1 MEDNFGEMKMLFPL
15 MEVVSNFPRVEQ
27 DLGGVVVLKWV
38 CGELESEKEEN
49 QKGVLDDCWLLSFF
63 WGVEGL

>member
-27 DLGGVVVLKWV
+27 DLGGVVVLK
-38 CGELESEKEEN
+38 
-49 QKGVLDDCWLLSFF
+49 
-63 WGVEGL
+63 